1 MDLPSWVSPEE
12 DKPAPMPLLRV
23 QGFVNTLD
31 VDQGTDV
38 MREPDGASAWLAQA
52 GLLAPSVKLGGE
64 DLELARDVRDAIRA
78 LLRSNGGEGE
88 LSRDQLRTLRKLAE
102 GHPPTVDVEPD
113 GCVSL
118 AAGGSEHGPTGLL
131 GLLLTIRDAQADG
144 TWSRLKMCANPECEW
159 AFYDRSR
166 NRQGAWCTMASC
178 GNRLKNR
185 RFRARHASQSGY

>member
-1 MDLPSWVSPEE
+1 MDLPSWVSAEE

-23 QGFVNTLD
+23 QAFVNTLD

-88 LSRDQLRTLRKLAE
+88 RAAMSCARCASSPKVTR
-102 GHPPTVDVEPD
+102 PP
-113 GCVSL
+113 S
-118 AAGGSEHGPTGLL
+118 
-131 GLLLTIRDAQADG
+131 
-144 TWSRLKMCANPECEW
+144 TWSRSVRLARRRRQRARGRRSARPPADDPRRASRRHVVTTQVCANPECEW